1 MPPAACPPV
10 QDHTMRAV
18 PVLTVR
24 TGVSSVPC
32 RSIRSVQVET
42 WVGTVAPAG
51 KQNKSD
57 RVGDVEARVPREDDG
72 S

>member
-1 MPPAACPPV
+1 MPLAACPPGW
-10 QDHTMRAV
+10 DHTVRAV

-24 TGVSSVPC
+24 TGASSVPC

-51 KQNKSD
+51 KQDKSD
-57 RVGDVEARVPREDDG
+57 RVRDGEARDLREDGG